1 MGYKKTNTRKRAR
14 MCEALPPR
22 KYYWEETVAEI
33 NLTFLPLHL
42 QLKHVAPPTPQMCLM
57 VTFIEIHFK

>member
-1 MGYKKTNTRKRAR
+1 

-57 VTFIEIHFK
+57 VTFIKIHFK